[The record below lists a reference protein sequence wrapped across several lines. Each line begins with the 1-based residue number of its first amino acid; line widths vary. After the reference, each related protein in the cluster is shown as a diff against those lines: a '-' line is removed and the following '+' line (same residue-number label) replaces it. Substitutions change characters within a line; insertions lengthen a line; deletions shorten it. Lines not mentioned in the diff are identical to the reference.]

1 MNLKL
6 IMHLFRKFD
15 AKFGVNSYRIAR
27 LNYLKTVDYAH
38 IILRIVDKF
47 RLSAFVNNP
56 KNNSIKLHLGC
67 GEQRK
72 LDCINIDWRKTAA
85 TDFVQDIT
93 ALPLKEK
100 SVFSI
105 ESYHVVEHLTEN
117 DAIRTFERWY
127 EILELNGKLV
137 IECPDFDETIRDYLN
152 GNSNRIY
159 NIYGYRRFPGDGHL
173 FGYNFERLKARL
185 AAIGFSE
192 IQSCEPQDY
201 HIHEEP
207 CLRIEAIKR

>member
-1 MNLKL
+1 M
-6 IMHLFRKFD
+6 
-15 AKFGVNSYRIAR
+15 
-27 LNYLKTVDYAH
+27 
-38 IILRIVDKF
+38 
-47 RLSAFVNNP
+47 
-56 KNNSIKLHLGC
+56 
-67 GEQRK
+67 
-72 LDCINIDWRKTAA
+72 
-85 TDFVQDIT
+85 
-93 ALPLKEK
+93 
-100 SVFSI
+100 
-105 ESYHVVEHLTEN
+105 VEHLTEN